1 MDLTN
6 LENVKRSFMKFSM
19 KLLFLACVFSVSFS
33 ACAKKIAYREVKVP
47 IKCDI
52 EIPTRPSEHLEA
64 LEYLRALLI
73 YTETLEND
81 LKFCTKNNNPL
92 K

>member
-1 MDLTN
+1 
-6 LENVKRSFMKFSM
+6 MKF
-19 KLLFLACVFSVSFS
+19 LFLAFVFSVSFN
-33 ACAKKIAYREVKVP
+33 ACAKKVIYQEVKVP

-52 EIPTRPSEHLEA
+52 EIPSRPSEHLEA

-81 LKFCTKNNNPL
+81 LKFCTKNNNP
-92 K
+92 

>member
-1 MDLTN
+1 
-6 LENVKRSFMKFSM
+6 M
-19 KLLFLACVFSVSFS
+19 KLLFLACVVGVCFS
-33 ACAKKIAYREVKVP
+33 ACAKKIIYREVKVP

-52 EIPTRPSEHLEA
+52 ELPTRPSAHLET

-81 LKFCTKNNNPL
+81 LKFCTKNNP
-92 K
+92 

>member
-1 MDLTN
+1 
-6 LENVKRSFMKFSM
+6 M
-19 KLLFLACVFSVSFS
+19 KLLFLVCVCSVSFN
-33 ACAKKIAYREVKVP
+33 ACAKKVIYQEVKVP

-52 EIPTRPSEHLEA
+52 EMPSRPSEHLEA

-81 LKFCTKNNNPL
+81 LKFCTKNNNP
-92 K
+92 

>member
-1 MDLTN
+1 
-6 LENVKRSFMKFSM
+6 M
-19 KLLFLACVFSVSFS
+19 KLYFLAFVVSVSFN
-33 ACAKKIAYREVKVP
+33 ACAKKIIYHEVKVP

-52 EIPTRPSEHLEA
+52 ELPSRPSEHLEA

-81 LKFCTKNNNPL
+81 LKFCTKNNNP
-92 K
+92 

>member
-1 MDLTN
+1 
-6 LENVKRSFMKFSM
+6 M
-19 KLLFLACVFSVSFS
+19 KLLFLAFCVSVCFS
-33 ACAKKIAYREVKVP
+33 ACAKRVVYQEVKVP

-52 EIPTRPSEHLEA
+52 ELPSRPSEHLEA

-81 LKFCTKNNNPL
+81 LKFCTKHNP
-92 K
+92 

>member
-1 MDLTN
+1 
-6 LENVKRSFMKFSM
+6 M
-19 KLLFLACVFSVSFS
+19 KLLFLAFVVSVCFS
-33 ACAKKIAYREVKVP
+33 ACAKRIIYHEVKVP

-52 EIPTRPSEHLEA
+52 EMPSRPSEHLEA

-81 LKFCTKNNNPL
+81 LKFCTKNNP
-92 K
+92 

>member
-1 MDLTN
+1 
-6 LENVKRSFMKFSM
+6 M
-19 KLLFLACVFSVSFS
+19 KLLFLACVVGVCFS
-33 ACAKKIAYREVKVP
+33 ACAKKIIYQEVKVP

-52 EIPTRPSEHLEA
+52 EMPSRPSEHLET

-81 LKFCTKNNNPL
+81 LKFCTKNNP
-92 K
+92 

>member
-1 MDLTN
+1 
-6 LENVKRSFMKFSM
+6 M
-19 KLLFLACVFSVSFS
+19 KLLFLACVVSVCFN
-33 ACAKKIAYREVKVP
+33 ACAKRVIYHEVKVP

-52 EIPTRPSEHLEA
+52 QLPSRPTEHLEA

-81 LKFCTKNNNPL
+81 LKFCTKNNP
-92 K
+92 

>member
-1 MDLTN
+1 
-6 LENVKRSFMKFSM
+6 M

-33 ACAKKIAYREVKVP
+33 ACVKKVVYREVKVP
-47 IKCDI
+47 IKCNI
-52 EIPTRPSEHLEA
+52 EMPTRPREHLEA

-73 YTETLEND
+73 YTENLEND

>member
-1 MDLTN
+1 
-6 LENVKRSFMKFSM
+6 M
-19 KLLFLACVFSVSFS
+19 KLLFLAGVVIVSFS
-33 ACAKKIAYREVKVP
+33 ACAKRIIYHEVKVP

-52 EIPTRPSEHLEA
+52 EMPSRPSEHLET

-81 LKFCTKNNNPL
+81 LKFCTKPNP
-92 K
+92 

>member
-1 MDLTN
+1 
-6 LENVKRSFMKFSM
+6 M
-19 KLLFLACVFSVSFS
+19 KLLFLALVVGVSFS
-33 ACAKKIAYREVKVP
+33 ACAKKVIYRDVKVP

-52 EIPTRPSEHLEA
+52 ELLSRPSEHLEA

-81 LKFCTKNNNPL
+81 LKFCTKQPRNNP
-92 K
+92 

>member
-1 MDLTN
+1 
-6 LENVKRSFMKFSM
+6 M
-19 KLLFLACVFSVSFS
+19 KLLFLALVLGVSFT
-33 ACAKKIAYREVKVP
+33 ACTKKVIYREMKVP

-52 EIPTRPSEHLEA
+52 ELPTRPSEHLEA

-81 LKFCTKNNNPL
+81 LKFCTKHNP
-92 K
+92 

>member
-1 MDLTN
+1 
-6 LENVKRSFMKFSM
+6 M
-19 KLLFLACVFSVSFS
+19 KLLFLAFGVSVIFS
-33 ACAKKIAYREVKVP
+33 ACAKKVIYHEVKVP

-52 EIPTRPSEHLEA
+52 EIPTRPSAHLEI

-81 LKFCTKNNNPL
+81 LKFCTQTKPNP
-92 K
+92 

>member
-1 MDLTN
+1 
-6 LENVKRSFMKFSM
+6 MKSLN
-19 KLLFLACVFSVSFS
+19 KLYFLAFGVSVIFS
-33 ACAKKIAYREVKVP
+33 ACAKKVIYQEVKVP

-81 LKFCTKNNNPL
+81 LKFCTKQHNP
-92 K
+92 

>member
-1 MDLTN
+1 
-6 LENVKRSFMKFSM
+6 M
-19 KLLFLACVFSVSFS
+19 KLLFIACAVSISFI
-33 ACAKKIAYREVKVP
+33 ACAKKVIYHEVKVP

-52 EIPTRPSEHLEA
+52 EIPSRPSEQLEA

-81 LKFCTKNNNPL
+81 LKFCTNINP
-92 K
+92 

>member
-1 MDLTN
+1 
-6 LENVKRSFMKFSM
+6 M
-19 KLLFLACVFSVSFS
+19 KLLFLAFVFMISFN
-33 ACAKKIAYREVKVP
+33 ACAKKIIYREVKIP

-52 EIPTRPSEHLEA
+52 ELPTRPSEHLET

-81 LKFCTKNNNPL
+81 LKFCTKQP
-92 K
+92 

>member
-1 MDLTN
+1 
-6 LENVKRSFMKFSM
+6 M
-19 KLLFLACVFSVSFS
+19 KLLFLACVFGVSFN
-33 ACAKKIAYREVKVP
+33 ACAKKVIYREVKVP
-47 IKCDI
+47 IKCNI

-64 LEYLRALLI
+64 LEYLKELLI

-81 LKFCTKNNNPL
+81 LKFCTKNNPL

>member
-1 MDLTN
+1 
-6 LENVKRSFMKFSM
+6 M
-19 KLLFLACVFSVSFS
+19 KLLFLACVFSVIFN
-33 ACAKKIAYREVKVP
+33 ACAKKVIYREVKVP

-52 EIPTRPSEHLEA
+52 EIPSRPTEHLEA

>member
-1 MDLTN
+1 
-6 LENVKRSFMKFSM
+6 M
-19 KLLFLACVFSVSFS
+19 KLLFLAFVCSISFS
-33 ACAKKIAYREVKVP
+33 ACAKRIIYQEVKVP

-52 EIPTRPSEHLEA
+52 ETPTRPSVHLET

-81 LKFCTKNNNPL
+81 LKFCTKNNNP
-92 K
+92 

>member
-1 MDLTN
+1 
-6 LENVKRSFMKFSM
+6 M
-19 KLLFLACVFSVSFS
+19 KLYLLAFVISISFN
-33 ACAKKIAYREVKVP
+33 ACTKRVIYHEVKVP

-52 EIPTRPSEHLEA
+52 ELPTRPSEHLES

-81 LKFCTKNNNPL
+81 LKFCTKNNNP
-92 K
+92 

>member
-1 MDLTN
+1 
-6 LENVKRSFMKFSM
+6 M
-19 KLLFLACVFSVSFS
+19 KLLFLALVCSVSFS
-33 ACAKKIAYREVKVP
+33 ACAKKVIYHEVKVP

-52 EIPTRPSEHLEA
+52 ELPSRPSAHLEA

-81 LKFCTKNNNPL
+81 LKFCTKHNP
-92 K
+92 

>member
-1 MDLTN
+1 
-6 LENVKRSFMKFSM
+6 M
-19 KLLFLACVFSVSFS
+19 KLLFLACVVSVSFN
-33 ACAKKIAYREVKVP
+33 ACAKRVIYHEVKVP

-52 EIPTRPSEHLEA
+52 EIPSRPSGHLEA

-81 LKFCTKNNNPL
+81 LKFCTKHNP
-92 K
+92 

>member
-1 MDLTN
+1 
-6 LENVKRSFMKFSM
+6 M
-19 KLLFLACVFSVSFS
+19 KLLFLACVFGVSFT
-33 ACAKKIAYREVKVP
+33 ACAKKVVYREVKVP